1 MWYHSYG
8 GHRRKGHHGGIGSGG
23 GAGIMV
29 TYDRSSLR
37 LAHLMSQ
44 SSKWVVNG
52 TRTTSQFKTF
62 PLMIEPPAEGVATT
76 RAFCG
81 VCQRDVLVEVSHDAL
96 IRPVR
101 KAPLVSGIA
110 ALVLGVIAIATDS
123 SVGLVAVGFVAVIGG
138 LVAIG
143 SARKSGFGVQISMTE
158 PVESRLLH
166 SVLRMKQ
173 NARQ

>member
-1 MWYHSYG
+1 
-8 GHRRKGHHGGIGSGG
+8 
-23 GAGIMV
+23 MV
-29 TYDRSSLR
+29 TYDPSSLR

-52 TRTTSQFKTF
+52 TRTTSQYKTF
-62 PLMIEPPAEGVATT
+62 PLMIEPPAEGVTTT

-81 VCQRDVLVEVSHDAL
+81 VCQKDVLVEVAHDAL

-110 ALVLGVIAIATDS
+110 ALVLGVIAIAMDS
-123 SVGLVAVGFVAVIGG
+123 SVGLVAVGLAAVIGG

-143 SARKSGFGVQISMTE
+143 SAHKNGLGVQISMSE
-158 PVESRLLH
+158 PVQSRLLH
-166 SVLRMKQ
+166 YILRMKQ
-173 NARQ
+173 NARP